1 MSTDEP
7 TLFPLDPAPPPKFA
21 YSLNGYNYEADFFP
35 DRQQALE
42 AAAKRARSNERLDA
56 AIASLTDDVRPAAET
71 AVVYTAIANHAAD
84 RNHYPNIDTMI
95 DLMSETAIHDGGG
108 EFAEG
113 YLVGVT
119 EDEAKELERDLH
131 AALDRWFARHPRHSA
146 TWFLATEVQRHE
158 VPLGVTIDLLERLV
172 PGGAYR
178 RLDGTEIIYQR
189 HAGDWV
195 HTDAGPQLVTNFLDA
210 LDRTQFEEIAP

>member
-1 MSTDEP
+1 MTTDEP
-7 TLFPLDPAPPPKFA
+7 TLFPLDPAPQPKFV
-21 YSLNGYNYEADFFP
+21 YSLNGYNYEADFFA
-35 DRQQALE
+35 DRQQAL
-42 AAAKRARSNERLDA
+42 DA
-56 AIASLTDDVRPAAET
+56 AVRAVTGDTAPAAET

-84 RNHYPNIDTMI
+84 QHHYPSGDALIGQ
-95 DLMSETAIHDGGG
+95 MSETAIEDGGG

-119 EDEAKELERDLH
+119 EEEAQELERDLH

-146 TWFLATEVQRHE
+146 AWFLATEVQRHE
-158 VPLGVTIDLLERLV
+158 VPLGVTLDLLARLV
-172 PGGAYR
+172 PGQAYR
-178 RLDGTEIIYQR
+178 RTDGTQIVYQR

-195 HTDAGPQLVTNFLDA
+195 HTDAGPHLVTSFLAA